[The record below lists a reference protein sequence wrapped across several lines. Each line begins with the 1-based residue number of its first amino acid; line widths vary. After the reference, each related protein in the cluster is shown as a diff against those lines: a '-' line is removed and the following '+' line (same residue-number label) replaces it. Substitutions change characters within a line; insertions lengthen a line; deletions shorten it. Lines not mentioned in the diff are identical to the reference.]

1 MGGYLQELFRSELYK
16 KSQGR
21 NARQVTL
28 VSILVVVAAG
38 SFSVHEWM
46 KAEGFATTAST
57 AVPLAV
63 LALAAWASFR
73 LIQYPKFA
81 DFLISVEAEMNK
93 VSWPGQSELVKASAV
108 VIIVIFFL
116 AGLLFAYDALWK
128 VVFGSLLG

>member
-1 MGGYLQELFRSELYK
+1 MAAYIQELVRSGLYK

-38 SFSVHEWM
+38 VWSLREWM
-46 KAEGFATTAST
+46 LSEGFATTPT
-57 AVPLAV
+57 TVVPLVV
-63 LALAAWASFR
+63 LAACAWAAFR

-93 VSWPGQSELVKASAV
+93 VSWPSQGELIRASFV
-108 VIIVIFFL
+108 VIAVIFFL
-116 AGLLFAYDALWK
+116 AALLLGYDALWK
-128 VVFGSLLG
+128 TIFGALLG